1 MALTG
6 KSATTQG
13 CMEFFELAMAGQS
26 TFQLSF
32 GTKIC
37 SVPELLL
44 LEVTMHVHVSRRK
57 KGLDL
62 SIFFYLCGCEQS
74 QITEEAGHF
83 HDNWGYAHVYSII
96 AGHMTSDQ
104 SESGKSVH

>member
-62 SIFFYLCGCEQS
+62 SIFFIFVAVNSHKLLKKQG
-74 QITEEAGHF
+74 IFMTIGAM
-83 HDNWGYAHVYSII
+83 
-96 AGHMTSDQ
+96 HMYT
-104 SESGKSVH
+104 VLLLVT